1 MTGNLWV
8 LLLEMGQESVCS
20 FKPRTSLEKK
30 KEKKNK
36 EKKPKEKNQPN
47 QKHFSFPTAIFKEE
61 VQLLLENS

>member
-30 KEKKNK
+30 KEKKQRK
-36 EKKPKEKNQPN
+36 KTKRKKPTKPK
-47 QKHFSFPTAIFKEE
+47 A
-61 VQLLLENS
+61 LLLPHSYLQGGSSAPP